1 MLVGLAAKDPL
12 RCGIP
17 CGYASLISL
26 NRFYMYSTLIYT
38 TCPRLK
44 AWKWFFLTTL
54 PQKII
59 LFLLPINSE
68 GSLEGLKCWFNITS
82 SIIDFFKNLQRLLL
96 YDIVKGKRKQFK
108 DVLLKSWPETPA
120 TVSHLHF
127 NCTQCISHFY

>member
-1 MLVGLAAKDPL
+1 MLVELAAKDPL

-59 LFLLPINSE
+59 LFLFPITSE

-82 SIIDFFKNLQRLLL
+82 SIIVFFWKLQRLLP
-96 YDIVKGKRKQFK
+96 YDFVKGKGKQFR
-108 DVLLKSWPETPA
+108 DVLLKSWPETI
-120 TVSHLHF
+120 VSHLHF
-127 NCTQCISHFY
+127 NCSQCISHFY